1 MQMHLEIKEPCEFF
15 WLRRIDDVDISQCCM
30 KCFPGESDKRVFAAS
45 KSAPTTIDL
54 EIEEPNSLFKP
65 IAYYLCGL
73 AKGWAYSKNTHVAF
87 NPSPGDKVEVE
98 TDQIKLIITD
108 AKEIH
113 FQDYKPNPVGIFTQ
127 RQRTCRNWIFANY
140 VKDGM
145 PL

>member
-1 MQMHLEIKEPCEFF
+1 MRMHLEIKEPCEFF
-15 WLRRIDDVDISQCCM
+15 WLRRIDDVDITQCCM

-54 EIEEPNSLFKP
+54 EIEEPNSLFRP

-73 AKGWAYSKNTHVAF
+73 AKGWAYAKNTHVAF

-113 FQDYKPNPVGIFTQ
+113 FQDYKPNPAGIFTQ
-127 RQRTCRNWIFANY
+127 RQRACRNWIFANY